1 MLYFRAR
8 ERIVNHLNQYLL
20 NIEKNRKNIEVFE
33 KKMEELQILLE
44 ISKIKMKRMI
54 DESLELK
61 TFCEKLL
68 NELIKKEISIV
79 GDINKLNK
87 I

>member
-1 MLYFRAR
+1 MFFRAR

-20 NIEKNRKNIEVFE
+20 NIEKNKKNIEVFE
-33 KKMEELQILLE
+33 KKMEELQSLLE

-54 DESLELK
+54 DETIELK
-61 TFCEKLL
+61 GFCEKLL
-68 NELIKKEISIV
+68 KELIKKEISIV